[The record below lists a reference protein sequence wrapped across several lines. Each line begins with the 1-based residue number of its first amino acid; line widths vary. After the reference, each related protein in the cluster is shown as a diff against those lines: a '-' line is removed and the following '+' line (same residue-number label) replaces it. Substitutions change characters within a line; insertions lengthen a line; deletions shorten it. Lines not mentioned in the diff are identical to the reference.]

1 MPPGGNLGTKLGNF
15 DGERERERKNLQHF
29 THMNFSL
36 VLLWVL
42 FFSHMNLLLLNLGFE
57 DWDHEEET

>member
-1 MPPGGNLGTKLGNF
+1 
-15 DGERERERKNLQHF
+15 
-29 THMNFSL
+29 MNFSL